1 VVNDPVTGEVEEEEG
16 LPCRH
21 AMSRIPAPS
30 TAVPRIAGNF
40 GRMSRRCSRSAC
52 NEAAVVTLNYRY
64 ATATCWVDEVS
75 GEPDPHSYDLC
86 DKHFSRLTVP
96 GGWRLDD
103 RRHRFRAVL
112 PSQLAG

>member
-1 VVNDPVTGEVEEEEG
+1 
-16 LPCRH
+16 
-21 AMSRIPAPS
+21 
-30 TAVPRIAGNF
+30 
-40 GRMSRRCSRSAC
+40 MSRRCSRSAC
-52 NEAAVVTLNYRY
+52 NESAVVTLNYRY
-64 ATATCWVDEVS
+64 ATATCWVDDVS
-75 GEPDPHSYDLC
+75 GDPDPHSYDLC